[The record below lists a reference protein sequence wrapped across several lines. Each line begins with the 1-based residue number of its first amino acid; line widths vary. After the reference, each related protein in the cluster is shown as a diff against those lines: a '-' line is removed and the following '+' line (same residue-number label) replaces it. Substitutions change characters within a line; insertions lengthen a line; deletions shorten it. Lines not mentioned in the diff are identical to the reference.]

1 MKLRY
6 TPFMEM
12 ILAYGFLGLGLAA
25 GPATVWAVVAVLESG
40 KRVHGDHLLFTVGWP
55 GKGIRSHG
63 LLYQERF
70 EKFSEVSFQQ
80 KPRFKRPRPR
90 RYSKEKIR
98 KSIPLLLETSQKIP
112 PRLDFR
118 NCLLAGN
125 FFQRALV
132 KQSRDRRLARKAV
145 ISNSQETSTSDAR
158 R

>member
-25 GPATVWAVVAVLESG
+25 GPATVWFQRSPWWVRLRR
-40 KRVHGDHLLFTVGWP
+40 KRWMRWKETTPWVRRMLRIFWP
-55 GKGIRSHG
+55 SPR
-63 LLYQERF
+63 LMWQERF
-70 EKFSEVSFQQ
+70 ENFSEVSFQQ

-118 NCLLAGN
+118 NCLFAGN

-145 ISNSQETSTSDAR
+145 IS
-158 R
+158 